1 VRLIPVLIVA
11 GLIPSGV
18 LAQTAQPPNDPVRP
32 AITKALLPAIPAAVS
47 TLPADPLPPAN
58 SDAGVP
64 PSLSTSPQKPND
76 PQRAAREKQQA
87 SIARQRESARKQAES
102 VGAWIVPG
110 REAEVALPP
119 DPPDLAKP
127 ESPPSAAAQASSK
140 ASCDPLGE
148 ESLGSIIDGAA
159 KAHSVH
165 PKLLHAVIE
174 QESRFHP
181 CAVSP
186 KGAKGLM
193 QLMPDTA
200 AELGVNDPF
209 DPKENIEAGARYLRQ
224 LLDKYKGDL
233 PQALGAYNAGPGAV
247 DQAGGIPNFRETR
260 DYVQSIIQKVG
271 TIPLDLPSIPM
282 PKPIE
287 N

>member
-1 VRLIPVLIVA
+1 M
-11 GLIPSGV
+11 
-18 LAQTAQPPNDPVRP
+18 
-32 AITKALLPAIPAAVS
+32 
-47 TLPADPLPPAN
+47 
-58 SDAGVP
+58 
-64 PSLSTSPQKPND
+64 
-76 PQRAAREKQQA
+76 RAAREKQQA
-87 SIARQRESARKQAES
+87 SIARQRESVRKQAEN
-102 VGAWIVPG
+102 VGAWLVPD
-110 REAEVALPP
+110 RESNAAARA
-119 DPPDLAKP
+119 DPPDSARADNP
-127 ESPPSAAAQASSK
+127 ASSAAQSAS
-140 ASCDPLGE
+140 AAPCDAMGE
-148 ESLGSIIDGAA
+148 GLVAPIIDSAA
-159 KAHSVH
+159 KAQGVY

-209 DPKENIEAGARYLRQ
+209 DPKENIEAGAKYLRQ

-233 PQALGAYNAGPGAV
+233 AQALGAYNAGPAAV

-260 DYVQSIIQKVG
+260 DYVQTIMEKVG
-271 TIPLDLPSIPM
+271 TIPIDLPSIPM